1 MEIFKQINALQSE
14 LSAIGIAKDKD
25 AGSGNFAYKFRGI
38 DDVYNTLSPLLAK
51 HEIVIIP
58 RFSERI
64 VTEKQKGN
72 SILFYV
78 SIKGEFDF
86 ISSKDG
92 SKYTAVTFGEAM
104 DGGDKATNKAMS
116 IAYKY
121 ACFQVFA
128 IPTLGDNDPD
138 ATIHQNVQNVQ
149 NVQPAQVISQA
160 QANELK
166 NILGNLSDVGRQQA
180 MAEMQKCG
188 VASIEQIP
196 SHYFNDWK
204 GFLSKLS

>member
-1 MEIFKQINALQSE
+1 MEIFKQINALQAE
-14 LSAIGIAKDKD
+14 LSSVGIAKDKK
-25 AGSGNFAYKFRGI
+25 AGTGNYGYQFRGI

-51 HEIVIIP
+51 HEIIIMP
-58 RFSERI
+58 RFSERT
-64 VTEKQKGN
+64 VTEKQGKSG
-72 SILFYV
+72 ILFYV

-86 ISSKDG
+86 ISSKDS

-104 DGGDKATNKAMS
+104 DSGDKATNKAMS

-128 IPTLGDNDPD
+128 IPTTGDNDPD

-149 NVQPAQVISQA
+149 QIQCISTA

-166 NILGNLSDVGRQQA
+166 TILGNLSDVGRQHA

-188 VASIEQIP
+188 VASIEQIHP
-196 SHYFNDWK
+196 QHFNSWK
-204 GFLSKLS
+204 GFLLNLS